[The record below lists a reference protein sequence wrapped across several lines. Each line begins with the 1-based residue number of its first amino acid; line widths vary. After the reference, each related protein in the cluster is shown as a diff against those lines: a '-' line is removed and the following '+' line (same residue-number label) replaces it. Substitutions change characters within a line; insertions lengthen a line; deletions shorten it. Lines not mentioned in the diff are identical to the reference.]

1 MDKEERKD
9 GKEKKKRKKTK
20 VPIRR
25 SKKATCVVFPELDER
40 FLLHFSASQIGLNTF
55 LFVNVLAR
63 ESWPYNHGSSL
74 THSPLNNT

>member
-9 GKEKKKRKKTK
+9 GKEKKKKKKKTK

-40 FLLHFSASQIGLNTF
+40 FLLQVKNFPL
-55 LFVNVLAR
+55 LRLA
-63 ESWPYNHGSSL
+63 
-74 THSPLNNT
+74 

>member
-9 GKEKKKRKKTK
+9 GKEKKKKKKAK

-40 FLLHFSASQIGLNTF
+40 FLLQVKNF
-55 LFVNVLAR
+55 
-63 ESWPYNHGSSL
+63 
-74 THSPLNNT
+74 PLSDWLEHISVRKRAGYRKFAL